1 LAELIVEAFTVG
13 LLMANCYVVGCE
25 KSERA
30 VIIDP
35 GFGSKESKRIFERV
49 SERGLEIE
57 CVVNTHGHID
67 HTCGNGLVKEKMSVP
82 LLIHKGD
89 ATMLTD
95 SRINLS
101 EGVGMT
107 NWASPPADRLLEE
120 GDVIDVGELSFKVIH
135 TPGHSRGSISI
146 LGEDVVFTGDTLFAG
161 SIGRTDFPG
170 SSTEMIIHSIRNKL
184 MKLPDDMKVYPGH
197 GPSSTIGQE
206 KRSNPFV
213 RNFLQ
218 S

>member
-1 LAELIVEAFTVG
+1 
-13 LLMANCYVVGCE
+13 MANCYVVGCE
-25 KSERA
+25 KSAQA
-30 VIIDP
+30 VMIDP
-35 GFGSKESKRIFERV
+35 GFDAVESERIFEKV
-49 SERGLEIE
+49 SENGLEIK

-67 HTCGNGLVKEKMSVP
+67 HTCGNGLVKEKMRVP
-82 LLIHKGD
+82 ILIHRGD

-101 EGVGMT
+101 GGVGMA
-107 NWASPPADRLLEE
+107 NWISPPADRLLEE

-146 LGEDVVFTGDTLFAG
+146 LGKDVVFTGDTLFAG

-170 SSTEMIIHSIRNKL
+170 SSPEMIIHSIRNKL